1 MKNKDALKLEPKQK
15 VIHRR
20 YGVCFVKEV
29 IVSRGALFGVVV
41 TPANQNGQ
49 DLLKSDCR
57 CDVPD
62 VLEDQTR
69 NLSIEKAPAKPGEK
83 SIDHLTAWGS
93 LEPEQPGQQK
103 KDYFDVG
110 ANE

>member
-69 NLSIEKAPAKPGEK
+69 NLSI
-83 SIDHLTAWGS
+83 DHVTAWGS
-93 LEPEQPGQQK
+93 PEPKQSEQEK
-103 KDYFDVG
+103 KDYFDVR
-110 ANE
+110 EQK